1 MQHETGVGKTS
12 ANMVFSQPFPTA
24 KQNPYF
30 FLTNPEQHNLLPTK
44 NIKKDTT

>member
-30 FLTNPEQHNLLPTK
+30 FLQTQNNTIFCQQKTL
-44 NIKKDTT
+44 KKTT